1 MIKPDS
7 LEALFATC
15 PDSKWVGDI
24 CRALGGQEV
33 ELDMGQQ
40 MMLAQVRR
48 DSERMDEWA
57 ADQRERWKDRKR
69 ALRAKKNGV
78 SHDVPQCPTGQ
89 SETSGDSVGHAEVS
103 RDVPGTNEC
112 PPKSHDVTSIP
123 TYLPTSLPITTTD
136 VVVNKTPLTED
147 EMSYLAETV
156 QVPAAYLQTFINRMT
171 ELGWQYITRSGVT
184 VTVTRDNFKAV
195 LRKFFE
201 WDQRKKQQPGNP
213 AALKQAGYSAEME
226 HA

>member
-57 ADQRERWKDRKR
+57 ADQKARWAERQRRKR
-69 ALRAKKNGV
+69 QKDKG
-78 SHDVPQCPTGQ
+78 DVTQCHGD
-89 SETSGDSVGHAEVS
+89 TSMS
-103 RDVPGTNEC
+103 RDVTVTNG
-112 PPKSHDVTSIP
+112 SHGDNGDSHNVTCLP
-123 TYLPTSLPITTTD
+123 TYLPTSLPITTR
-136 VVVNKTPLTED
+136 VVNSNTPLTDD
-147 EMSYLAETV
+147 EMSYLSESV

-184 VTVTRDNFKAV
+184 VTVTRENFKAV
-195 LRKFFE
+195 LRKFYE
-201 WDQRKKQQPGNP
+201 WDQRKRSQVQQTV
-213 AALKQAGYSAEME
+213 LKQDGYEAEME